1 MGVQAEETSAD
12 WVRLARSIPA
22 DDARTADLYASLTAP
37 LRTRLSRVVSPDDVD
52 DSVHEVVLIVLGAI
66 RRHELRDPERLIGFV
81 RTIAYRISVAHI
93 RGRILRRRFVEEVD
107 TVASRDQSPEESA
120 ASKERVEHLA
130 RVLHR
135 LSARDRE
142 ILDRFYFRE
151 QNPEQ
156 ICLEMQLTATQFR
169 LFKSRAIARCFNLAR
184 PRPPRGGAEK
194 ITAPGPS

>member
-52 DSVHEVVLIVLGAI
+52 DSVHEVVVIVLGAI

-120 ASKERVEHLA
+120 ASKERVE
-130 RVLHR
+130 
-135 LSARDRE
+135 
-142 ILDRFYFRE
+142 
-151 QNPEQ
+151 
-156 ICLEMQLTATQFR
+156 
-169 LFKSRAIARCFNLAR
+169 
-184 PRPPRGGAEK
+184 
-194 ITAPGPS
+194 